1 MAARASTACF
11 SFSFAFR
18 AFTSSR
24 SASWSANVR
33 RRRRKFFQALK
44 SKSAENSAP
53 LNLNL
58 CGADD
63 SSTVMLLGPTE
74 MIVVHFS
81 RQSIRS
87 ACV

>member
-1 MAARASTACF
+1 M
-11 SFSFAFR
+11 
-18 AFTSSR
+18 
-24 SASWSANVR
+24 
-33 RRRRKFFQALK
+33 K
-44 SKSAENSAP
+44 SKLAEKSAP

-74 MIVVHFS
+74 MIVADFL